1 MDDNTYEHFKSLG
14 LIGDDELTNDEDDI
28 VSYNK

>member
-14 LIGDDELTNDEDDI
+14 LIGSDEIDEDDDL